1 MTRSRIVLLAA
12 TLAATLAVVSSL
24 PTSRLDA
31 QGARPTTGPVIMSG
45 GAAFDV
51 PTVSFPTPPA
61 THEYKIVYVVNRG
74 TAENATTETNEQ
86 LNTVARFLNLHVR
99 SGVPR
104 ERIHLAAVVH
114 GSGFK
119 DLLTD
124 EEHMKRYGVKNP
136 SGTFVRELLG
146 AGVQLI
152 LCGQTASGRA
162 ITQDQLIPGA
172 QIALS
177 AMTALNALYAQ
188 GYQLNPW

>member
-1 MTRSRIVLLAA
+1 MSRSRFFLLVATAA
-12 TLAATLAVVSSL
+12 TISSFTASHL
-24 PTSRLDA
+24 SA
-31 QGARPTTGPVIMSG
+31 QGARMTTGPVIMSG

-51 PTVSFPTPPA
+51 PNVSFPTPPS

-74 TAENATTETNEQ
+74 TPDSATTGTNEQ

-99 SGVPR
+99 NGVPR

-114 GSGFK
+114 GTGFK

-152 LCGQTASGRA
+152 LCGQTASARA
-162 ITQDQLIPGA
+162 ITQEQLLPGA
-172 QIALS
+172 KIALS

>member
-1 MTRSRIVLLAA
+1 MWSTSRIACAA
-12 TLAATLAVVSSL
+12 ALMTIALSL
-24 PTSRLDA
+24 STGSVHA
-31 QGARPTTGPVIMSG
+31 QSARPTTGPVIISG

-51 PTVSFPTPPA
+51 PNVSFPTPPA

-124 EEHMKRYGVKNP
+124 VEHTKRYGVKNP

-152 LCGQTASGRA
+152 LCGQTAGGRA
-162 ITQDQLIPGA
+162 ITQDQLIPGV

>member
-1 MTRSRIVLLAA
+1 MSRSRFLLLVAMAA
-12 TLAATLAVVSSL
+12 AVSSIAAS
-24 PTSRLDA
+24 PLDA

-51 PTVSFPTPPA
+51 PSVSFPTPP
-61 THEYKIVYVVNRG
+61 TTQDYKIVYVINRG
-74 TAENATTETNEQ
+74 TPDSTTVGTNEQ
-86 LNTVARFLNLHVR
+86 LNTAARFLNLHAR
-99 SGVPR
+99 IGVPR
-104 ERIHLAAVVH
+104 DRMHLAAVVH
-114 GSGFK
+114 GTGFK

-146 AGVQLI
+146 AGMQLI
-152 LCGQTASGRA
+152 LCGQTASARA